1 MPARL
6 GPRFA
11 IEALF
16 LVVLAVAAGLA
27 HLRPLLIVVVMS
39 AAWAIVALLEWAL
52 WREGPRLQLR
62 PYESPRASAWPAR
75 PDGPVEYPV
84 HDVELT
90 SAVDARPELSD
101 ALDERARRR
110 FWSRRRDEPD
120 DSSSASLEDTAS
132 RHVRVL
138 AAPVAAEHVEADR

>member
-52 WREGPRLQLR
+52 WREGPAPYLR
-62 PYESPRASAWPAR
+62 PYEWPRAAWPAR
-75 PDGPVEYPV
+75 PDGRVEYPV
-84 HDVELT
+84 GDVELT

-101 ALDERARRR
+101 ALE
-110 FWSRRRDEPD
+110 E
-120 DSSSASLEDTAS
+120 
-132 RHVRVL
+132 
-138 AAPVAAEHVEADR
+138 